1 MRAINLFVLTRIIG
15 EGETGLEDKLV
26 LYERLLSDRGKK
38 SENHNKKELEDH
50 NKKEPENHNKKEP
63 EDHNKKKIIDEIKII
78 RRMVDIFR
86 EKRAEDFVYENWFY
100 SFTIPNI
107 SKEFDLLKIGLDNKI
122 INIEIKSNRV
132 ENEKIEKQLRQ
143 NIGYLSH
150 IHKDEKKEIFS
161 FTCMLDKGKLK
172 IFRYDKKL
180 KESSIDEL
188 LECAHKI
195 EKARDN
201 NIEDLFRPT
210 DYLISPFN
218 NPEKFIEGR
227 YFLTDQQDK
236 IKKEITDNI
245 KKKKSLYGITGEAGT
260 GKTLLLY
267 DIAKTLSSDEK
278 FSVGIIHCG
287 NLNKGQIYLNDQF
300 KNYNKSISIIDIK
313 QITKGN
319 KKEKLEWLKEHQILC
334 IDEAQRIYSNK
345 LKYIL
350 DIFNKE
356 MGIKGIIFSYDP
368 EQKMSKFECGE
379 KIQDILKDNVK
390 EKKLSGNIR
399 TNKEIYYFIKNMLDL
414 NEKHNKEGVYKD
426 IDIVYTPKICEI
438 HRIADFY
445 IKKEYIYIGYTL
457 AKKSSLKEASVDM
470 WHKNNILADY
480 LGRYSFSHSVIGQ
493 EFDKVITLIDDNF
506 EYDSN
511 GELQAKEHPYKDFL
525 FRGMLYQNLTRVRE
539 KLCIIVFNNKDVFE
553 KLIEIKE
560 KNLLG

>member
-1 MRAINLFVLTRIIG
+1 M
-15 EGETGLEDKLV
+15 
-26 LYERLLSDRGKK
+26 
-38 SENHNKKELEDH
+38 
-50 NKKEPENHNKKEP
+50 
-63 EDHNKKKIIDEIKII
+63 
-78 RRMVDIFR
+78 
-86 EKRAEDFVYENWFY
+86 
-100 SFTIPNI
+100 
-107 SKEFDLLKIGLDNKI
+107 
-122 INIEIKSNRV
+122 
-132 ENEKIEKQLRQ
+132 
-143 NIGYLSH
+143 
-150 IHKDEKKEIFS
+150 
-161 FTCMLDKGKLK
+161 
-172 IFRYDKKL
+172 
-180 KESSIDEL
+180 
-188 LECAHKI
+188 
-195 EKARDN
+195 
-201 NIEDLFRPT
+201 
-210 DYLISPFN
+210 
-218 NPEKFIEGR
+218 
-227 YFLTDQQDK
+227 
-236 IKKEITDNI
+236 
-245 KKKKSLYGITGEAGT
+245 YGITGEAGT

-287 NLNKGQIYLNDQF
+287 NLNKGQICLNDQF
-300 KNYNKSISIIDIK
+300 KNYNKPISIIDIK
-313 QITKGN
+313 QITKCN
-319 KKEKLEWLKEHQILC
+319 KKKKLAWIKEHQILC
-334 IDEAQRIYSNK
+334 IDEAQRIYSNQ

-368 EQKMSKFECGE
+368 EQKMSKFERGK
-379 KIQDILKDNVK
+379 KIQDILKDNSVK

-445 IKKEYIYIGYTL
+445 IKKGYTYIGYTL
-457 AKKSSLKEASVDM
+457 AKESSLEEAPAGM
-470 WHKNNILADY
+470 RHKNGILKDY
-480 LGRYSFSHSVIGQ
+480 IIKDDTDRYSFSHSVIGQ

-511 GELQAKEHPYKDFL
+511 GKLQAKEHPYKYFL

>member
-1 MRAINLFVLTRIIG
+1 MRAINLFILTRIIG

-63 EDHNKKKIIDEIKII
+63 KDHNKKKIIDEIKII

-150 IHKDEKKEIFS
+150 IHKDEKREIFS

-172 IFRYDKKL
+172 IFRYDEKL
-180 KESSIDEL
+180 EESSIDEL
-188 LECAHKI
+188 LECARKI

-201 NIEDLFRPT
+201 NIEDLFRPK

-227 YFLTDQQDK
+227 YFLTNEQEK
-236 IKKEITDNI
+236 IRKEITGNI
-245 KKKKSLYGITGEAGT
+245 KKKKSLYSIEGEAGT

-267 DIAKTLSSDEK
+267 DIAKTLSADYA
-278 FSVGIIHCG
+278 VGIIHCG
-287 NLNKGQIYLNDQF
+287 NLNNGHNCLNNEF
-300 KNYNKSISIIDIK
+300 KKENMNISIISVK
-313 QITKGN
+313 KITDDFILYKYSD
-319 KKEKLEWLKEHQILC
+319 WLKHYEIIC
-334 IDEAQRIYSNK
+334 IDETQRIYESTLEFILENYDNK
-345 LKYIL
+345 GTNIQ
-350 DIFNKE
+350 
-356 MGIKGIIFSYDP
+356 GIIFSYDP
-368 EQKMSKFECGE
+368 KQKMSISENENNNLNIIKARSP
-379 KIQDILKDNVK
+379 K
-390 EKKLSGNIR
+390 ELELSGNIR
-399 TNKEIYYFIKNMLDL
+399 TNTGIYFFIENMRDL
-414 NEKHNKEGVYKD
+414 KKKYKTVSYTD
-426 IDIVYTPKICEI
+426 IDIVYAED
-438 HRIADFY
+438 REDFVKLRGFY
-445 IKKEYIYIGYTL
+445 EYKGYTFL
-457 AKKSSLKEASVDM
+457 AYTPASKKYDNDFNKYLKQNSYNYKSSHD
-470 WHKNNILADY
+470 
-480 LGRYSFSHSVIGQ
+480 VIGQ
-493 EFDKVITLIDDNF
+493 EFDKIIILVDNNF
-506 EYDSN
+506 YYDSKK
-511 GELQAKEHPYKDFL
+511 ELKGKEHPNGDYL
-525 FRGMLYQNLTRVRE
+525 FENLLYQNITRVKE
-539 KLCIIVFNNKDVFE
+539 KLCIIVLNNKDVFE

-560 KNLLG
+560 KNLFG

>member
-26 LYERLLSDRGKK
+26 SYERLLSDRGKK
-38 SENHNKKELEDH
+38 
-50 NKKEPENHNKKEP
+50 P

-78 RRMVDIFR
+78 KRIVDIFF
-86 EKRAEDFVYENWFY
+86 EKRADDFVYENWFY

-107 SKEFDLLKIGLDNKI
+107 SKEFDLLKIGSDNKI

-132 ENEKIEKQLRQ
+132 ENYKIEKQLRQ
-143 NIGYLSH
+143 NIEYLSH

-161 FTCMLDKGKLK
+161 FTCMLDKDELK
-172 IFRYDKKL
+172 IFRYNEKL
-180 KESSIDEL
+180 EESSIDEL
-188 LECAHKI
+188 LECARKI

-227 YFLTDQQDK
+227 YFLTNEQEK
-236 IKKEITDNI
+236 IKKEIIYNI
-245 KKKKSLYGITGEAGT
+245 KNDRILYGIKGEAGT

-267 DIAKTLSSDEK
+267 DIAKTLSSAK
-278 FSVGIIHCG
+278 NFSVGIIHCG

-334 IDEAQRIYSNK
+334 IDETQRIHSYQ

-356 MGIKGIIFSYDP
+356 MDIKGIIFSYDP
-368 EQKMSKFECGE
+368 KQKMSRFEYE
-379 KIQDILKDNVK
+379 NRFQEILNDNNVK
-390 EKKLSGNIR
+390 EKELSGNIR
-399 TNKEIYYFIKNMLDL
+399 TNKEIHYFIENMLDH
-414 NEKHNKEGVYKD
+414 NEKHNKEGGYKD
-426 IDIVYTPKICEI
+426 IDIVYAPKICEI
-438 HRIADFY
+438 HRIAEFY
-445 IKKEYIYIGYTL
+445 IKKGYTYIGYTP
-457 AKKSSLKEASVDM
+457 AKESSLEEAPADM
-470 WHKNNILADY
+470 WHKNGILKDY
-480 LGRYSFSHSVIGQ
+480 LGSYSFSHSVIGQ

-511 GELQAKEHPYKDFL
+511 RKLQAKEHPYKNFL
-525 FRGMLYQNLTRVRE
+525 FRDMLYQNLTRVRE

-553 KLIEIKE
+553 RLIEIKE
-560 KNLLG
+560 NNLLG

>member
-1 MRAINLFVLTRIIG
+1 
-15 EGETGLEDKLV
+15 
-26 LYERLLSDRGKK
+26 
-38 SENHNKKELEDH
+38 
-50 NKKEPENHNKKEP
+50 
-63 EDHNKKKIIDEIKII
+63 
-78 RRMVDIFR
+78 
-86 EKRAEDFVYENWFY
+86 
-100 SFTIPNI
+100 
-107 SKEFDLLKIGLDNKI
+107 
-122 INIEIKSNRV
+122 
-132 ENEKIEKQLRQ
+132 
-143 NIGYLSH
+143 
-150 IHKDEKKEIFS
+150 
-161 FTCMLDKGKLK
+161 MLDKGKLK

-195 EKARDN
+195 EEARDN

-218 NPEKFIEGR
+218 NSEKFIEGR

-245 KKKKSLYGITGEAGT
+245 KKKKSLYSIAGEAGT

-319 KKEKLEWLKEHQILC
+319 KKEKLAWLKEHQILC
-334 IDEAQRIYSNK
+334 IDETQRIRSYQ

-356 MGIKGIIFSYDP
+356 MDIKGIIFSYDP
-368 EQKMSKFECGE
+368 KQKMSRFECWK
-379 KIQDILKDNVK
+379 KIQDILKDNIVK
-390 EKKLSGNIR
+390 EKKLTGNIR
-399 TNKEIYYFIKNMLDL
+399 TNKEIHYFIENMLDL

-438 HRIADFY
+438 NRIADFY
-445 IKKEYIYIGYTL
+445 IKKGYTYIGYTL
-457 AKKSSLKEASVDM
+457 AKESSLEEAPADM
-470 WHKNNILADY
+470 RHKNKILADY

-511 GELQAKEHPYKDFL
+511 GKLQAKEHPYKNFL